1 MAIVDIDPDGDV
13 IVKIGDDDL
22 RVASQVL
29 CLASPVFK
37 AMLRSGFKEGLT
49 AETSSQNPKHIALPD
64 DDPTAFKTLCRVIH
78 FRLDMVPDKLDVDSL
93 QQLAGLCDKY
103 RIIIPMLN
111 CATLWVR
118 KLASDGD
125 MKTLVRLLVV
135 AVLLDL
141 PEAFDKTSRALLR
154 TFCGQVKY
162 LKGCL
167 REHGLVNVKILGE

>member
-49 AETSSQNPKHIALPD
+49 AETSSQNPKYIALPD
-64 DDPTAFKTLCRVIH
+64 DDPTAFKTVCQVIH
-78 FRLDMVPDKLDVDSL
+78 CRLDTVPAELDIDCL
-93 QQLAGLCDKY
+93 HQLATLCDKY
-103 RIIIPMLN
+103 QVIIPMLN

-118 KLASDGD
+118 KLALDGD
-125 MKTLVRLLVV
+125 RETLVRLLVV
-135 AVLLDL
+135 GDLLDL
-141 PEAFDKTSRALLR
+141 SEAFTMTSRTLLR
-154 TFCGQVKY
+154 AFCGQVNNIKVSLLKY
-162 LKGCL
+162 GPQ
-167 REHGLVNVKILGE
+167 HVNIPGE